1 MQRVSCHRSQA
12 SFVLLEAMLGV
23 TIFVVGILALGKA
36 VNNCLD
42 AGAARAEDEWAR
54 RALANRMAEIESGA
68 VFVDVPRE
76 EKLKGVFEGITL
88 KQERKALD
96 LKNEKDQPI
105 TGLFVVNLEAQW
117 MSGRQ
122 PQSKALSFYVTSTR

>member
-1 MQRVSCHRSQA
+1 
-12 SFVLLEAMLGV
+12 MLGV